1 MANYEIV
8 ALVEG
13 TPQLR
18 APTAS
23 DTGVVTNLAVT
34 TNLTATAGTANG
46 VVYLNGSKVQTS
58 GAGLTFDGTLLQSL
72 TGGGSAAFRVK
83 TTGTGGAHQALMN
96 VYNSANAGL
105 NIGTVST
112 GWSAGAGLS
121 PNESYIWTTTA
132 AALSFGTNG
141 AESMRLNSTGL
152 AVTGAI
158 SATTTIRPGG
168 YTVATLPAGTIG
180 MKAYVTDALAP
191 AFLTLLVGGGAAYSG
206 AQFNGTIWVGD

>member
-18 APTAS
+18 APTAA

-58 GAGLTFDGTLLQSL
+58 GAGLTCDGENIVTLRGTGNYAGIIVDNNSG
-72 TGGGSAAFRVK
+72 TGGGYVDFR
-83 TTGTGGAHQALMN
+83 QN
-96 VYNSANAGL
+96 NSRAGL
-105 NIGTVST
+105 IGCSGAILGDTSKDLAIFAD
-112 GWSAGAGLS
+112 SAGGGIRFYVNAS
-121 PNESYIWTTTA
+121 SSEA
-132 AALSFGTNG
+132 
-141 AESMRLNSTGL
+141 MRLTSTGL